1 MANMTANL
9 FAQLLTE
16 AIYRIRHRE
25 SKNVQTVQDELGYA
39 LGKRGGASIEYW
51 RKGNLPAKPSDL
63 ENLTRL
69 VVQRGGFSAD
79 WAAKFLA
86 SASHPYPA
94 SFLGQLFPVDTAVSP
109 TSTASGRTLFS
120 TNLLSQPTPFL
131 GRRRELEAILQRLDD
146 SDCRLLTLVGP
157 GGIGKT
163 RLAIQAAQHKVQIF
177 PDGVFFV
184 SLDIVNSPELI
195 VSHIANVVR
204 LPLMEG
210 ISSKMQLLN
219 YLRDKRL
226 LLIMDNFEHLITEAP
241 LVAEIMGYAPDVQVI
256 LTSRERLNLRG
267 EWIFEVKG
275 MQIPAK
281 PVRSSLPKA
290 TAAEQDFMNYS
301 AVQLFVQSAR
311 RICSDFVVSGT
322 DMRHIVHICQLVEG
336 FPLAIE
342 LAATWIRV
350 LSCAD
355 IAQEIERNYEFL
367 ATNWRDIPPRHR
379 SLQAVFDYS
388 WALLSPTERDAL
400 VRLSVLQGGFSR
412 EESMTAANVSL
423 GVLGSLVDKSFL
435 QVGKMVQG
443 ETAVTCYEMHEL
455 IRFYASEKLNNHG

>member
-1 MANMTANL
+1 MANTTANL

-16 AIYRIRHRE
+16 AIYHIRHHE

-39 LGKRGGASIEYW
+39 LGKRGGSSIEYW
-51 RKGNLPAKPSDL
+51 RKGYLPAKPADL

-86 SASHPYPA
+86 SAGHPYPA

-109 TSTASGRTLFS
+109 TPNGSNRTLFS

-131 GRRRELEAILQRLDD
+131 GRKQELDAILKQLDD

-163 RLAIQAAQHKVQIF
+163 RLAIEAAQQKVQIF

-184 SLDIVNSPELI
+184 SLDTINSPELI
-195 VSHIANVVR
+195 LAHIANAIY
-204 LPLMEG
+204 LPLVEG
-210 ISSKMQLLN
+210 ISPKMQLLN
-219 YLRDKRL
+219 FLQDKRL
-226 LLIMDNFEHLITEAP
+226 LLIMDNFEHLIAEAP
-241 LVAEIMGYAPDVQVI
+241 LVAEIIGQAPEVQVI
-256 LTSRERLNLRG
+256 ITSRERLNLRG

-275 MQIPAK
+275 MQFPAK
-281 PVRSSLPKA
+281 HLRPSLSKP
-290 TAAEQDFMNYS
+290 TAAEQDFEKYS

-311 RICSDFVVSGT
+311 RIRSDFVVTGANIP
-322 DMRHIVHICQLVEG
+322 HIVRICQLVEG

-342 LAATWIRV
+342 LAATWVRI

-388 WALLSPTERDAL
+388 WALLSPTERDVL
-400 VRLSVLQGGFSR
+400 VRLSVFQGAFNR
-412 EESMTAANVSL
+412 EALTAVAAVSL
-423 GVLGSLVDKSFL
+423 DVLGSLVDKSFL
-435 QVGKMVQG
+435 QVGKIVQG

-455 IRFYASEKLNNHG
+455 IRFYAAEKLNNHG